1 MSTDYGMFHP
11 TPRESILAHRYA
23 YEQHRGPIP
32 AGQFVLHHC
41 DNRSCVNPRHLFC
54 GDQQANVDD
63 MINKGRDRKR
73 GPAGTRNHHA
83 RITEEIVRKIRASPA
98 TAKILAK
105 RHGVSVSLI
114 HAVKQRRLWA
124 HIE

>member
-1 MSTDYGMFHP
+1 MFHP
-11 TPRESILAHRYA
+11 LPKQSILAHRYA
-23 YEQHRGPIP
+23 WEQNRGPIP
-32 AGQFVLHHC
+32 TGQFVLHHC

-63 MINKGRDRKR
+63 MINKGRNRTP
-73 GPAGTRNHHA
+73 GPPPGTKNHQA
-83 RITEEIVRKIRASPA
+83 KLTEAIVRKIRASSMA
-98 TAKILAK
+98 AKILAK

-114 HAVKQRRLWA
+114 YAVKQRRLWA